1 MKIQYLRACPNVRL
15 KTAIL
20 LFTIFSTNTGLAQS
34 QQAIQAS
41 SDLQKYVVSAQEIYQ
56 RERILQSMEKLK
68 YSGAYQEA
76 LKIADDLH
84 AADLAHHDSGD
95 KTPSA
100 LIFQSSFLAAI
111 LHAVTGDFPQAIT
124 LYNDAL
130 AEIKKGLPVDSP
142 TKYRIATGLLLAY
155 RNTGQT
161 ANAVHFLESISR
173 QDDTGLNIDSAWA
186 DAMLCRVYVQD
197 NQPEPAIASCRLA
210 QKARQNTLAAQS
222 AEAIR
227 LGSRMVTLQQ
237 SAMELQNVLSPEDE
251 NIAAKVD
258 SVADTGYAKTDQSFQ
273 YSLGPYAQM
282 AQLYAKGGQQKE
294 LATLYRN
301 DFKSYAALIENAL
314 GDSNSGNAVLEDEYA
329 NIAVSLAR
337 LRLQTEATDA
347 FRHALDL
354 NSKRLAFMA
363 RMFNP
368 MLLANS
374 LSTRR
379 VKEGAYA
386 SYVLA
391 RDGLD
396 QALLQD
402 LAGQFLQAKG
412 VQTELLAQRYRAV
425 LNSKNPMLIQRYK
438 AATSGGKTGYEAAL
452 RSAMLM
458 LGNRQLNGMQD
469 VYDNGAVFYN
479 KVTQRLKEQTLVSIH
494 RYMPYDFSTR
504 TFNDP
509 HYLALRVKSGEVIVR
524 DLGFA
529 DPIDLE
535 IQRYRANIGN
545 SLHTKTP
552 FDFKEQG
559 HHLYDMLLAPVL
571 GDRLVAGNYVADM
584 DGMTNLLPLE
594 ALVDGS
600 GKFLLET
607 GDWRYV
613 SSARALLREPVPSS
627 SNAAL
632 VFANPDYDWSPSPAD
647 NAGSGFHENAMRI
660 AQSPLPESLKF
671 QPLPDTAKEAEAI
684 RKPLVSLG
692 AKVTILQGAAANT
705 DTLGAVDAPRFLHI
719 ASHGFYSDTQASAST
734 VETDKKSKLVN
745 DLALDGGL
753 DAGIALA
760 GANTAESNDS
770 AKGKG
775 IFFQNQFRLLNL
787 KGTELVVLSAC
798 DTGVGSLRIGE
809 GVTSLRQSLELAGA
823 QSTITS
829 LWEVPSAETAS
840 IMRQFYELLA
850 KGKTKTEALNTAKR
864 NSLRRNQNPAFWA
877 GFVYAGLE

>member
-1 MKIQYLRACPNVRL
+1 MKLKYLRVCL
-15 KTAIL
+15 STAIL
-20 LFTIFSTNTGLAQS
+20 PCTIFCAHTCLAQS
-34 QQAIQAS
+34 QQAIQTLP
-41 SDLQKYVVSAQEIYQ
+41 DLQKYVDSAQEMYQ
-56 RERILQSMEKLK
+56 RQRTLQSMEALK
-68 YSGAYQEA
+68 NSGAYQEA
-76 LKIADDLH
+76 LKLADDLH
-84 AADLAHHDSGD
+84 AADLVHHNSDN
-95 KTPSA
+95 KTPNA

-111 LHAVTGDFPQAIT
+111 LHAITGDFPQAIT
-124 LYNDAL
+124 LYNGAL
-130 AEIKKGLPVDSP
+130 GEIKKGLPVDIP

-186 DAMLCRVYVQD
+186 DTMLCRVYVQD
-197 NQPEPAIASCRLA
+197 NQPELAIASCRLA
-210 QKARQNTLAAQS
+210 QKAEQSKLAAQS
-222 AEAIR
+222 PEAIR
-227 LGSRMVTLQQ
+227 LGSRVTTLQQ
-237 SAMELQNVLSPEDE
+237 SAMELQNVLSPESE
-251 NIAAKVD
+251 NIATQVD
-258 SVADTGYAKTDQSFQ
+258 SVANTGYAKTDRSFQ
-273 YSLGPYAQM
+273 YSAGPYAQM

-294 LATLYRN
+294 LAALYDH
-301 DFKSYAALIENAL
+301 DFKAYAGPIENAL
-314 GDSNSGNAVLEDEYA
+314 ENGGSGNAALEDEYA
-329 NIAVSLAR
+329 NIAVSLVR
-337 LRLQTEATDA
+337 LDLQPEATDA

-354 NSKRLAFMA
+354 NGQRLAGMA
-363 RMFNP
+363 SMFNP
-368 MLLANS
+368 MLLTNT

-391 RDGLD
+391 GNVSD

-412 VQTELLAQRYRAV
+412 IQTELLARHYRAI
-425 LNSKNPMLIQRYK
+425 LNSKNPMLIEMYK
-438 AATSGGKTGYEAAL
+438 AATSAGATGNEVAF
-452 RSAMLM
+452 RSTILM
-458 LGNRQLNGMQD
+458 LDNRQLNGMQS
-469 VYDNGAVFYN
+469 VLYDKGTVFFN

-494 RYMPYDFSTR
+494 RYTPYDFSAR
-504 TFNDP
+504 AFKNP
-509 HYLALRVKSGEVIVR
+509 HYLALRIKSGKVVIR
-524 DLGFA
+524 DLGPA

-535 IQRYRANIGN
+535 IQRYRANIGS

-559 HHLYDMLLAPVL
+559 RRLYDMLLAPVL
-571 GDRLVAGNYVADM
+571 GDRLVAGSYVADM

-613 SSARALLREPVPSS
+613 SSARALLREPVPSN
-627 SNAAL
+627 SNEAL
-632 VFANPDYDWSPSPAD
+632 VFANPNYDSSQSAAD
-647 NAGSGFHENAMRI
+647 NAGAGFRESAMRI
-660 AQSPLPESLKF
+660 AQSPLLEPMKF
-671 QPLPDTAKEAEAI
+671 QPLPDTANEADAI
-684 RKPLVSLG
+684 RKPLSLLG
-692 AKVTILQGAAANT
+692 AKVTILQGSEASTEA
-705 DTLGAVDAPRFLHI
+705 LGLVDSPRFLHI
-719 ASHGFYSDTQASAST
+719 ASHGFYSDTRPSS
-734 VETDKKSKLVN
+734 VIETDKKSKVIN

-760 GANTAESNDS
+760 GANTAGTKD
-770 AKGKG
+770 AKKG

-829 LWEVPSAETAS
+829 LWEVPSAETTS
-840 IMRQFYELLA
+840 IMRQFYELLT

-864 NSLRRNQNPAFWA
+864 NSLRRTQNPAFWA